1 MEYYFNL
8 AKSGTRPA
16 SYFNESLVD
25 PPSMFHLSTRLLS
38 CNYKESAVLD
48 SHNYSKRSFLSLIF
62 LIPVFSFTYLIPV
75 AVAQNETLSV
85 SIVPGSSSPFNG
97 YVPNDVTVSSNTS
110 VSWTNQDTSSHTITS
125 GDFTTGPSGQ
135 FDSGLL
141 NTRATFTHQFTTP
154 GVYSYYC
161 TIFPFMSGI
170 VNVTAP

>member
-1 MEYYFNL
+1 M
-8 AKSGTRPA
+8 S
-16 SYFNESLVD
+16 SYIKERRSL
-25 PPSMFHLSTRLLS
+25 LL
-38 CNYKESAVLD
+38 
-48 SHNYSKRSFLSLIF
+48 F
-62 LIPVFSFTYLIPV
+62 LILLLPMFSVTSMLQV
-75 AVAQNETLSV
+75 VSSQNETSSV

-97 YVPNDVTVSSNTS
+97 QFYVPNAVAVSPNTS

-141 NTRATFTHQFTTP
+141 NTGATFTHQFATP

-161 TIFPFMSGI
+161 TIFPFMSGV